1 MQAKVQKWGNSL
13 AIRIPKALAEE
24 TGLHDQANVNLT
36 LEDGRLV
43 IEPLREGNKYQ
54 LEELLLE
61 VNDSNLH
68 REYSFGE
75 SAGREIW

>member
-24 TGLHDQANVNLT
+24 TGLHDHANVNLT

-43 IEPLREGNKYQ
+43 IEPLREGNKYL

-68 REYSFGE
+68 GEYSFGE
-75 SAGREIW
+75 SAGREKW

>member
-24 TGLHDQANVNLT
+24 TGLYDHANVNLT

-61 VNDSNLH
+61 VNDTNLH
-68 REYSFGE
+68 GEYLFGDAE
-75 SAGREIW
+75 GREIW